1 MSAVPPPYY
10 PETSFA
16 TQAQQP
22 IVTAGLPGAQM
33 DGEFANIQTTVNAVR
48 SRLSQIQRDD
58 GALANGIVG
67 FEAMAPE
74 ILQFAVSNSIRLRG
88 PWTPNTIYVFD
99 GTKAD
104 VFIHEGSTRIV
115 AVSYMSGDDYGILDE
130 TFTGALGTPPAV
142 GTIIR
147 DTFTGDGTET
157 EFTMTSDPITTTN
170 VHVYVDGLLKVS
182 GTDFTISGKVVTFA
196 AAPANAS
203 VIVTEVGVVTEVVL
217 TTVADGSIIT
227 AKLANGSVTT
237 AKLATDA
244 VSTVKLLNG
253 AVTTEKLGAAAVT
266 TDKVENGAITEGKLA
281 NGAVSSSKIADGSV
295 SSGKLDSGAVT
306 TAAIATGAVATG
318 SIADAAVATAKITD
332 SAVTTAKI
340 NDAAVSTPK
349 LADGAATTV
358 KISDAGVT
366 AAKLSGA
373 QTGAAPV
380 FGARAWATIDGTTAA
395 NKTGT
400 YTQTGTVATISVT
413 DHGLRVGHSVF
424 CDFTSGTATDAD
436 FTVATVIDA
445 NNFTVTRAAAT
456 TSGNVT
462 LNFVTIMAQGNIS
475 SVTKTATGDYCLN
488 FAADMP
494 NANYALTGSVISNNT
509 TTGVSFVTSKGTSAN
524 VAGPIFK
531 KTVSTFAVLTTSASG
546 PLDHK
551 EAYFMIL
558 G

>member
-10 PETSFA
+10 PEASFA

-33 DGEFANIQTTVNAVR
+33 DAEFVNIQTTVNGVR

-67 FEAMAPE
+67 FEAMSPE

-104 VFIHEGSTRIV
+104 VFIHEGATRIV
-115 AVSYMSGDDYGILDE
+115 AVSYMSGSDYGILDE
-130 TFTGALGTPPAV
+130 TFTGALGSPPAV

-147 DTFTGDGTET
+147 DVFAGDGVKTAFDMST
-157 EFTMTSDPITTTN
+157 DPITTTN
-170 VHVYVDGLLKVS
+170 VHVYVNGLLKLA

-227 AKLANGSVTT
+227 AKLANGSVT
-237 AKLATDA
+237 APKLATDA
-244 VSTVKLLNG
+244 VTTVKLLNG
-253 AVTTEKLGAAAVT
+253 AVTTDKLATGSVT

-281 NGAVSSSKIADGSV
+281 NSAVTSSKIADGAV
-295 SSGKLDSGAVT
+295 SSGKLAPGAVT

-318 SIADAAVATAKITD
+318 SISDAAVATAKITD

-340 NDAAVSTPK
+340 NDAAVTTPK

-358 KISDAGVT
+358 KIADAGIT

-400 YTQTGTVATISVT
+400 YTQTGTVVTVSVT
-413 DHGLRVGHSVF
+413 AHGLRVGHSVF

-436 FTVATVIDA
+436 FTVATVIDD

-462 LNFVTIMAQGNIS
+462 LNFVTVVAGGNIS
-475 SVTKTATGDYCLN
+475 SISKTTAGDYCLN
-488 FAADMP
+488 FTDDMP
-494 NANYALTGSVISNNT
+494 NANYAITGNVISNNT
-509 TTGVSFVTSKGTSAN
+509 STGVSAVFIKGTNAN
-524 VAGPIFK
+524 VAGPVFK
-531 KTVSTFAVLTTSASG
+531 KTVSTIAVIMATASG
-546 PLDHK
+546 TFDHK
-551 EAYFMIL
+551 EATVVIF